1 MKRVYGLAST
11 VERGTISSRRSRAEN
26 LVFARPQTCH
36 KVLTVAPE
44 VLP

>member
-1 MKRVYGLAST
+1 MKRVYGLVST
-11 VERGTISSRRSRAEN
+11 VKRGTISGRRSRAEN
-26 LVFARPQTCH
+26 LVFARLETCH